1 MRLSPK
7 IVERF
12 ASSRLLVV
20 GDVMLDRYWV
30 GEAMRI
36 SPEAPVPVV
45 RVKKQNELPG
55 GAANVARNAAALGAA
70 VELVGQVGSDA
81 EGTTLQVLLEKEGV
95 RCAFT
100 RIEGALTT
108 TKLRVTAQ
116 NQQLIRI
123 DFEGSS
129 PIGVEVESHDGDRVD
144 HSAVQRSRDLMW
156 DCFRSGL
163 SGAAWIILSDYDKG
177 AVRDTQVFIRAAR
190 EAGVPVIVDPKGRD
204 FERYRGAF
212 LLKPNLAEFEA
223 VAGVCWSD
231 DVLVE
236 RGEWWREHLD
246 LEALLIT
253 RGKKG
258 MTLIQRKV
266 KPQHYT
272 ASTHDVYDV
281 TGAGDTVIAVMG
293 VALSAG
299 SNLAEAATLANLAA
313 GIVVTRLGAATVKQA
328 ELVAHLEL
336 RQPETSPS
344 GVVSQGELASL
355 AATAKARGERLV
367 MTNGCFDLLHP
378 GHVHFLERA
387 KALGDRLIVAVNDDD
402 SVRRLKGPGRPI
414 NPLNVRMQMLCALR
428 SVDWVVPFAEDSP
441 QKLYS
446 TILPAVLVKGSDYA
460 NRTIAGAQEVQAAGG
475 ELSLIELKEGF
486 STTALVTQLQ
496 NKMGSCAHPV

>member
-30 GEAMRI
+30 GDAMRI

-45 RVKKQNELPG
+45 RVTKQNELPG

-70 VELVGQVGSDA
+70 VMLVGQVGSDA

-95 RCAFT
+95 RCALT

-116 NQQLIRI
+116 NQQLIRL

-129 PIGVEVESHDGDRVD
+129 PVGEEEESHEGNRVD
-144 HSAVQRSRDLMW
+144 HSAIQRSRELMW
-156 DCFRSGL
+156 DCFCSGL
-163 SGAAWIILSDYDKG
+163 SEAAWMILSDYDKG

-190 EAGVPVIVDPKGRD
+190 DAGIPVIIDPKGRD

-223 VAGVCWSD
+223 VAGVCSGD

-253 RGKKG
+253 QGNRG
-258 MTLIQRKV
+258 MTLLQRHNN
-266 KPQHYT
+266 PQHFA
-272 ASTHDVYDV
+272 ASTHDIYDV

-299 SNLAEAATLANLAA
+299 ISLAEAAALANLSA

-328 ELVAHLEL
+328 ELVAHLEQEQ
-336 RQPETSPS
+336 RVTTPS

-378 GHVHFLERA
+378 GHVHYLERA

-428 SVDWVVPFAEDSP
+428 SVDWVVAFAEDTP

-446 TILPAVLVKGSDYA
+446 TVLPAVLVKGSDYT
-460 NRTIAGAQEVQAAGG
+460 NCPIAGAQEVQAAGG
-475 ELSLIELKEGF
+475 EVCLIELKEGF
-486 STTALVTQLQ
+486 STTALLSRLQ
-496 NKMGSCAHPV
+496 PKMGSHAPV